1 MSSNNDP
8 VMPIDHHD
16 CFTSANKFCHDQLS
30 QYGFIVDSHFF
41 DKQISPEHQNAVFAS
56 VFSKIHDGI
65 FMLDERLRFICVN
78 QQFLN
83 ITALPRDQVLGSP
96 FYFYPYKTYAPHL
109 QQAIAAIIT
118 KLDNRQSISTNLALS
133 YHNSPEVAVWLDIS
147 VCEVDDN
154 RVVYVG
160 LLTNL
165 TKKDA
170 QLSHTLHLYN
180 YDELTGL
187 PNYDTFYDKLKSCID
202 YYQTADNQRECMGVL
217 LRINIDK
224 LQSFNISLGIENTNT
239 LIQGFVK
246 RVKSLKISGTSLVT
260 FSRFGGDSFAA
271 MISVQHLDA
280 AHHYVAA
287 LKQLFDL
294 PFSIDNQSIY
304 LRLSIGAS
312 SFPTH
317 TQDAQTLLLQADTAL
332 KHARLISDE
341 DCVWY
346 DDNQQK
352 GNFKDIHLL
361 SAFKN
366 ALLKQ
371 QILPYFQPKLEFAQ
385 PDLPMFEA
393 LVRWEH
399 PTLGLLYPNDFLAE
413 VLDKSSQPL
422 FEKIV
427 LACIEQILT
436 WREMGY
442 NCLICINIDTRQ
454 LISEKFIAF
463 IEGTIQQYSWLAQ
476 LISFEITEVCKIHDE
491 FKAQAMLAKL
501 RQYGFS
507 ISIDDFGTGFAAM
520 QYLIKYPIDM
530 LKIDRLFITNILQD
544 PKKQVIV
551 KSVIEMAHS
560 LSMKALAEGVSNC
573 EEIEYLRS
581 LGCDLIQGFGFGV
594 PMSSKDTTD
603 WLKANY
609 KPNYLL

>member
-1 MSSNNDP
+1 MPPNNKS
-8 VMPIDHHD
+8 VMPIDPRD
-16 CFTSANKFCHDQLS
+16 CCVGANKLCHGELS
-30 QYGFIVDSHFF
+30 EYGFIVDSHFF
-41 DKQISPEHQNAVFAS
+41 DKQISLEHQNAVFAS

-83 ITALPRDQVLGSP
+83 ITALPRDQVIGSP
-96 FYFYPYKTYAPHL
+96 FYFYSYNTYAPHL

-118 KLDNRQSISTNLALS
+118 KLDNRQSISTNLVLS

-154 RVVYVG
+154 RVMYVG

-246 RVKSLKISGTSLVT
+246 RVKSLKISGASLVT

-271 MISVQHLDA
+271 VISVQHLDA
-280 AHHYVAA
+280 AHYYVAA

-312 SFPTH
+312 VFPTH

-346 DDNQQK
+346 DANQQK

-385 PDLPMFEA
+385 PDMPMFEA

-413 VLDKSSQPL
+413 VLDKSSQAL

-442 NCLICINIDTRQ
+442 NCLICINIDSRQ
-454 LISEKFIAF
+454 LINDKFIEF

-491 FKAQAMLAKL
+491 LKAQVMLAKL

-520 QYLIKYPIDM
+520 QYLIKYPIDV

-544 PKKQVIV
+544 RKKQVIV
-551 KSVIEMAHS
+551 KSVIDMAHS
-560 LSMKALAEGVSNC
+560 LSMQALAEGVSNR

-581 LGCDLIQGFGFGV
+581 LGCDSVQGFGFGV
-594 PMSSKDTTD
+594 PMSSKDASK

>member
-1 MSSNNDP
+1 MPPNNKS
-8 VMPIDHHD
+8 VMPKHPRD
-16 CFTSANKFCHDQLS
+16 CCVGANKLCHGDLRE
-30 QYGFIVDSHFF
+30 YGFIVDSHFF
-41 DKQISPEHQNAVFAS
+41 DKQISLEHQNAVFAS

-65 FMLDERLRFICVN
+65 FMLDKQLRFICVN

-83 ITALPRDQVLGSP
+83 ITALPRDQVIGSP
-96 FYFYPYKTYAPHL
+96 FYFYPYKTYALHL

-118 KLDNRQSISTNLALS
+118 KLDNRQSISTNLVLS

-154 RVVYVG
+154 RVMYVG

-187 PNYDTFYDKLKSCID
+187 PNYDSFYEKLKSCID

-246 RVKSLKISGTSLVT
+246 RVKSLKISGASLVT

-280 AHHYVAA
+280 AHYYVAA

-312 SFPTH
+312 VFPTH

-332 KHARLISDE
+332 KHARLINDE

-346 DDNQQK
+346 DANQQK

-385 PDLPMFEA
+385 PDMPMFEA

-413 VLDKSSQPL
+413 VLDKSSQAL

-454 LISEKFIAF
+454 LINDKFIEF

-491 FKAQAMLAKL
+491 LKAQVMLSKL

-520 QYLIKYPIDM
+520 QYLIKYPINM

-544 PKKQVIV
+544 RKKQVIV
-551 KSVIEMAHS
+551 KSVIDMAHS
-560 LSMKALAEGVSNC
+560 LSMQALAEGVSNR

-594 PMSSKDTTD
+594 PMSSKDASK

>member
-8 VMPIDHHD
+8 VMPIDHRD
-16 CFTSANKFCHDQLS
+16 CFMGANKLCHDQLS
-30 QYGFIVDSHFF
+30 EYGFIVDSHFF
-41 DKQISPEHQNAVFAS
+41 DKKISLEHQNAVFAS

-118 KLDNRQSISTNLALS
+118 RLDNRQSISTNLVLC
-133 YHNSPEVAVWLDIS
+133 YQNSPEVAVWLDIC

-202 YYQTADNQRECMGVL
+202 YYQAADNQRNCMGVL
-217 LRINIDK
+217 LRINID
-224 LQSFNISLGIENTNT
+224 
-239 LIQGFVK
+239 
-246 RVKSLKISGTSLVT
+246 
-260 FSRFGGDSFAA
+260 
-271 MISVQHLDA
+271 
-280 AHHYVAA
+280 
-287 LKQLFDL
+287 
-294 PFSIDNQSIY
+294 
-304 LRLSIGAS
+304 
-312 SFPTH
+312 
-317 TQDAQTLLLQADTAL
+317 
-332 KHARLISDE
+332 
-341 DCVWY
+341 
-346 DDNQQK
+346 
-352 GNFKDIHLL
+352 
-361 SAFKN
+361 
-366 ALLKQ
+366 
-371 QILPYFQPKLEFAQ
+371 
-385 PDLPMFEA
+385 
-393 LVRWEH
+393 
-399 PTLGLLYPNDFLAE
+399 
-413 VLDKSSQPL
+413 
-422 FEKIV
+422 
-427 LACIEQILT
+427 
-436 WREMGY
+436 
-442 NCLICINIDTRQ
+442 TRQ
-454 LISEKFIAF
+454 LISDKFIEF

-491 FKAQAMLAKL
+491 LKAQVMLSKL

-520 QYLIKYPIDM
+520 QYLIKYPIDV
-530 LKIDRLFITNILQD
+530 LKIDRLFITDILQD
-544 PKKQVIV
+544 SKKQVIV

-560 LSMKALAEGVSNC
+560 LSMQALAEGVSNC

-581 LGCDLIQGFGFGV
+581 LGCDSVQGFGFGKS
-594 PMSSKDTTD
+594 MSSKDTTE

>member
-1 MSSNNDP
+1 MPPNNKS
-8 VMPIDHHD
+8 VMPIDPRD
-16 CFTSANKFCHDQLS
+16 CCVGANKLCHSDLRE
-30 QYGFIVDSHFF
+30 YGFIVDSHFF
-41 DKQISPEHQNAVFAS
+41 EQQISLEHQNAVFAS

-65 FMLDERLRFICVN
+65 FMLDEQLRFICVN

-83 ITALPRDQVLGSP
+83 ITALPRDQVIGSP
-96 FYFYPYKTYAPHL
+96 FYFYPYKTYALHL

-118 KLDNRQSISTNLALS
+118 KLDNRQSISTNLVLS
-133 YHNSPEVAVWLDIS
+133 YHNSPEVAVWLDIC

-154 RVVYVG
+154 RVMYVG

-202 YYQTADNQRECMGVL
+202 YYHTADNQRECMGIL

-246 RVKSLKISGTSLVT
+246 RVKSLKISGASLVT

-280 AHHYVAA
+280 ANHYVAA

-312 SFPTH
+312 VFPTH

-346 DDNQQK
+346 DANQQK

-371 QILPYFQPKLEFAQ
+371 QILPYFQPKLKFAQ

-399 PTLGLLYPNDFLAE
+399 PTLGLLYPNDFLDE
-413 VLDKSSQPL
+413 VLDKSSQAL

-427 LACIEQILT
+427 LVCIEQILT

-442 NCLICINIDTRQ
+442 NCLICINIDSRQ
-454 LISEKFIAF
+454 LISDKFIEF

-476 LISFEITEVCKIHDE
+476 LISFEITEVCNIQDE
-491 FKAQAMLAKL
+491 VKAQVMLAKL

-520 QYLIKYPIDM
+520 QYLIKYPIDV

-560 LSMKALAEGVSNC
+560 LSMQALAEGVSNR

-594 PMSSKDTTD
+594 PMSSKNATK

>member
-1 MSSNNDP
+1 MPPNKKS
-8 VMPIDHHD
+8 VMPIDHRD
-16 CFTSANKFCHDQLS
+16 CFAGANKLCHDALRE
-30 QYGFIVDSHFF
+30 YGFIVDSHFF
-41 DKQISPEHQNAVFAS
+41 DKQISLEHQNAVFAS

-65 FMLDERLRFICVN
+65 FMLDEQLRFICVN

-83 ITALPRDQVLGSP
+83 ITALPRDQVIGSP
-96 FYFYPYKTYAPHL
+96 FYFYPYKTYALHL

-118 KLDNRQSISTNLALS
+118 KLDNRQSISTNLVLS

-154 RVVYVG
+154 RVMYVG

-187 PNYDTFYDKLKSCID
+187 PNYDSFYEKLKSCID

-246 RVKSLKISGTSLVT
+246 RVKSLKISGASLVT

-280 AHHYVAA
+280 AHYYVAA

-312 SFPTH
+312 IFPTH

-346 DDNQQK
+346 DANQQK

-371 QILPYFQPKLEFAQ
+371 QILPYFQPKLKFAQ

-442 NCLICINIDTRQ
+442 NCLICINIDSRQ
-454 LISEKFIAF
+454 LISDKFIEF

-476 LISFEITEVCKIHDE
+476 SISFEITEVCKIHDE
-491 FKAQAMLAKL
+491 VKAQVMLAKL

-520 QYLIKYPIDM
+520 QYLIKYPIDV
-530 LKIDRLFITNILQD
+530 LKIDRLFITDILQD
-544 PKKQVIV
+544 TKKQVIV
-551 KSVIEMAHS
+551 NSVIEMAHS
-560 LSMKALAEGVSNC
+560 LSMKALAEGVSNR

-581 LGCDLIQGFGFGV
+581 LGCDSVQGFGFGK
-594 PMSSKDTTD
+594 PMSGQDTTE

>member
-1 MSSNNDP
+1 MPPNNKS
-8 VMPIDHHD
+8 VMPKHPRD
-16 CFTSANKFCHDQLS
+16 CCVGANKLCHGDLRE
-30 QYGFIVDSHFF
+30 YGFIVDSHFF
-41 DKQISPEHQNAVFAS
+41 DKQISLEHQNAVFAS

-65 FMLDERLRFICVN
+65 FMLDKQLRFICVN

-83 ITALPRDQVLGSP
+83 ITALPRDQVIGSP
-96 FYFYPYKTYAPHL
+96 FYFYPYKTYALHL

-118 KLDNRQSISTNLALS
+118 KLDNRQSISTNLVLS

-154 RVVYVG
+154 RVMYVG

-187 PNYDTFYDKLKSCID
+187 PNYDSFYEKLKSCID

-246 RVKSLKISGTSLVT
+246 RVKSLKISGASLVT

-280 AHHYVAA
+280 AHYYVAA

-312 SFPTH
+312 VFPTH

-332 KHARLISDE
+332 KHARLINDE

-346 DDNQQK
+346 DANQQK

-371 QILPYFQPKLEFAQ
+371 QILPYFQPKLAFAQ

-399 PTLGLLYPNDFLAE
+399 PTLGLLYPKDFLDE

-427 LACIEQILT
+427 LACVEQILT

-454 LISEKFIAF
+454 LISDKFIEF

-476 LISFEITEVCKIHDE
+476 LISFEITEVCNIQDE
-491 FKAQAMLAKL
+491 VKAQAMLSKL

-520 QYLIKYPIDM
+520 QYLIKYPIDV
-530 LKIDRLFITNILQD
+530 LKIDRLFITDILQD
-544 PKKQVIV
+544 RKKQVIV
-551 KSVIEMAHS
+551 KSVIDMAHS
-560 LSMKALAEGVSNC
+560 LSMQALAEGVSNR

-594 PMSSKDTTD
+594 PMSSKDASK

>member
-1 MSSNNDP
+1 
-8 VMPIDHHD
+8 
-16 CFTSANKFCHDQLS
+16 
-30 QYGFIVDSHFF
+30 
-41 DKQISPEHQNAVFAS
+41 
-56 VFSKIHDGI
+56 
-65 FMLDERLRFICVN
+65 
-78 QQFLN
+78 
-83 ITALPRDQVLGSP
+83 
-96 FYFYPYKTYAPHL
+96 
-109 QQAIAAIIT
+109 
-118 KLDNRQSISTNLALS
+118 
-133 YHNSPEVAVWLDIS
+133 
-147 VCEVDDN
+147 
-154 RVVYVG
+154 
-160 LLTNL
+160 
-165 TKKDA
+165 
-170 QLSHTLHLYN
+170 
-180 YDELTGL
+180 
-187 PNYDTFYDKLKSCID
+187 
-202 YYQTADNQRECMGVL
+202 MGVL

-246 RVKSLKISGTSLVT
+246 RVKSLKISGASLVA

-287 LKQLFDL
+287 LKHLFDL

-312 SFPTH
+312 VFPTH

-352 GNFKDIHLL
+352 SNFKDIHLL

-454 LISEKFIAF
+454 LISDKFIEF

-476 LISFEITEVCKIHDE
+476 LISFEITEVCNIHDE
-491 FKAQAMLAKL
+491 VKAQAMLAKL

-520 QYLIKYPIDM
+520 QYLIKYPIDV
-530 LKIDRLFITNILQD
+530 LKIDRLFITDILQD
-544 PKKQVIV
+544 TKKQVIV

-560 LSMKALAEGVSNC
+560 LSMQALAEGVSNR

-594 PMSSKDTTD
+594 PMSSKDASK

>member
-1 MSSNNDP
+1 MPPNNKS
-8 VMPIDHHD
+8 VMPKHPRD
-16 CFTSANKFCHDQLS
+16 CCVGANKLCHGDLRE
-30 QYGFIVDSHFF
+30 YGFIVDSHFF
-41 DKQISPEHQNAVFAS
+41 DQQISLEHQNAVFAS

-65 FMLDERLRFICVN
+65 FMLDEQLRFICVN

-83 ITALPRDQVLGSP
+83 ITALPRDQVIGSP
-96 FYFYPYKTYAPHL
+96 FYFYPYKTYALHL

-118 KLDNRQSISTNLALS
+118 KLDNRQSISTNLVLS

-154 RVVYVG
+154 RVMYVG

-187 PNYDTFYDKLKSCID
+187 PNYDSFYEKLKSCID

-246 RVKSLKISGTSLVT
+246 RVKSLKISGASLVT

-280 AHHYVAA
+280 AHYYVAA

-312 SFPTH
+312 VFPTH

-346 DDNQQK
+346 DANQQK

-371 QILPYFQPKLEFAQ
+371 QILPYFQPKLKFAQ

-454 LISEKFIAF
+454 LISDKFIEF

-476 LISFEITEVCKIHDE
+476 LISFEITEVCNIQDE
-491 FKAQAMLAKL
+491 LKAQAMLSKL

-520 QYLIKYPIDM
+520 QYLIKYPIDV
-530 LKIDRLFITNILQD
+530 LKIDRLFITDILQD
-544 PKKQVIV
+544 SKKQVIV

-560 LSMKALAEGVSNC
+560 LSMQALAEGVSNR

-594 PMSSKDTTD
+594 PMSSKDASK

>member
-1 MSSNNDP
+1 MPPNNKS
-8 VMPIDHHD
+8 VMPKHPRD
-16 CFTSANKFCHDQLS
+16 CCVGANKLCHGDLRE
-30 QYGFIVDSHFF
+30 YGFIVDSHFF
-41 DKQISPEHQNAVFAS
+41 DKQISLEHQNAVFAS

-65 FMLDERLRFICVN
+65 FMLDKQLRFICVN

-83 ITALPRDQVLGSP
+83 ITALPRDQVIGSP
-96 FYFYPYKTYAPHL
+96 FYFYPYKTYALHL

-118 KLDNRQSISTNLALS
+118 KLDNRQSISTNLVLS

-154 RVVYVG
+154 RVMYVG

-187 PNYDTFYDKLKSCID
+187 PNYDSFYEKLKSCID

-246 RVKSLKISGTSLVT
+246 RVKSLKISGASLVT

-280 AHHYVAA
+280 AHYYVAA

-312 SFPTH
+312 VFPTH

-332 KHARLISDE
+332 KHARLINDE

-346 DDNQQK
+346 DANQQK

-385 PDLPMFEA
+385 PDMPMFEA

-413 VLDKSSQPL
+413 VLDKSSQAL

-442 NCLICINIDTRQ
+442 NCLICINIDSRQ
-454 LISEKFIAF
+454 LINDKFIEF

-491 FKAQAMLAKL
+491 LKAQAMLSKL

-520 QYLIKYPIDM
+520 QYLIKYPINM

-544 PKKQVIV
+544 RKKQVIV
-551 KSVIEMAHS
+551 KSVIDMAHS
-560 LSMKALAEGVSNC
+560 LSMQALAEGVSNR

-594 PMSSKDTTD
+594 PMSSKDASK

>member
-1 MSSNNDP
+1 MPPNNKS
-8 VMPIDHHD
+8 VMPKHPRD
-16 CFTSANKFCHDQLS
+16 CCVGANKLCHGDLRE
-30 QYGFIVDSHFF
+30 YGFIVDSHFF
-41 DKQISPEHQNAVFAS
+41 DKQISLEHQNAVFAS

-65 FMLDERLRFICVN
+65 FMLDKQLRFICVN

-83 ITALPRDQVLGSP
+83 ITALPRDQVIGSP
-96 FYFYPYKTYAPHL
+96 FYFYPYKTYALHL

-118 KLDNRQSISTNLALS
+118 KLDNRQSISTNLVLS

-154 RVVYVG
+154 RVMYVG

-202 YYQTADNQRECMGVL
+202 YYQAADNQRECMGIL

-246 RVKSLKISGTSLVT
+246 RVKSLKISGASLVT

-271 MISVQHLDA
+271 MISVQHLNA

-312 SFPTH
+312 VFPTH

-346 DDNQQK
+346 DANQQK

-371 QILPYFQPKLEFAQ
+371 QILPYFQPKFC
-385 PDLPMFEA
+385 
-393 LVRWEH
+393 
-399 PTLGLLYPNDFLAE
+399 LLYTSPSPRD
-413 VLDKSSQPL
+413 
-422 FEKIV
+422 
-427 LACIEQILT
+427 
-436 WREMGY
+436 
-442 NCLICINIDTRQ
+442 
-454 LISEKFIAF
+454 
-463 IEGTIQQYSWLAQ
+463 
-476 LISFEITEVCKIHDE
+476 
-491 FKAQAMLAKL
+491 
-501 RQYGFS
+501 
-507 ISIDDFGTGFAAM
+507 
-520 QYLIKYPIDM
+520 
-530 LKIDRLFITNILQD
+530 
-544 PKKQVIV
+544 
-551 KSVIEMAHS
+551 
-560 LSMKALAEGVSNC
+560 
-573 EEIEYLRS
+573 
-581 LGCDLIQGFGFGV
+581 
-594 PMSSKDTTD
+594 
-603 WLKANY
+603 
-609 KPNYLL
+609 

>member
-1 MSSNNDP
+1 
-8 VMPIDHHD
+8 
-16 CFTSANKFCHDQLS
+16 
-30 QYGFIVDSHFF
+30 
-41 DKQISPEHQNAVFAS
+41 
-56 VFSKIHDGI
+56 
-65 FMLDERLRFICVN
+65 
-78 QQFLN
+78 
-83 ITALPRDQVLGSP
+83 
-96 FYFYPYKTYAPHL
+96 
-109 QQAIAAIIT
+109 
-118 KLDNRQSISTNLALS
+118 
-133 YHNSPEVAVWLDIS
+133 
-147 VCEVDDN
+147 
-154 RVVYVG
+154 
-160 LLTNL
+160 
-165 TKKDA
+165 
-170 QLSHTLHLYN
+170 
-180 YDELTGL
+180 
-187 PNYDTFYDKLKSCID
+187 
-202 YYQTADNQRECMGVL
+202 MGVL

-246 RVKSLKISGTSLVT
+246 RVKSLKISGASLVT

-287 LKQLFDL
+287 LKHLFDL

-312 SFPTH
+312 VFPTH

-352 GNFKDIHLL
+352 SNFKDIHLL

-454 LISEKFIAF
+454 LISDKFIEF

-476 LISFEITEVCKIHDE
+476 LISFEITEVCNIQDE
-491 FKAQAMLAKL
+491 VKAQAMLAKL

-520 QYLIKYPIDM
+520 QYLIKYPIDV
-530 LKIDRLFITNILQD
+530 LKIDRLFITDILQD
-544 PKKQVIV
+544 TKKQVIV

-560 LSMKALAEGVSNC
+560 LSMQALAEGVSNR

-594 PMSSKDTTD
+594 PMSSKDASK